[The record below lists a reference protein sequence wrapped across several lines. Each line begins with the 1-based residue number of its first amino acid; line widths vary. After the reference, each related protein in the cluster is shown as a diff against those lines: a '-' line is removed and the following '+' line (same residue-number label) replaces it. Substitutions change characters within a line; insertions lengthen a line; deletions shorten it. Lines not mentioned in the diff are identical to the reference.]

1 MLKIPSII
9 LFTAVLWFQTNAAVI
24 YMNGDYSSIEY
35 HFGVLSEIERFQI
48 PIDTVVGSQWGAFV
62 GALWSAGWS
71 SAQIR
76 ELIKSWDS
84 LPKAEQ
90 QQKVALWQREWLIK
104 HKEDGSPFLVDLTES
119 KPYFGQV
126 FFDLR
131 VQESLWRSDIGSK
144 IPFRKIDSLE
154 NYPFPPVANREQE
167 ALVRI
172 FSNPIALRDT
182 NGSAAQRYQQ
192 KLWREDS
199 TLIILRP
206 HSKPNPD
213 SLFEAGI
220 QAVQARRSSLA
231 QMFTETPASKGAI
244 NRAPTGT
251 APPPPRFLYLPV
263 FDSIPA
269 EIQGHLKSFWNPSD
283 TGILGV
289 RNFLKNLQEDGSYRE
304 VNLVLDTGS
313 LLQIN
318 SESNPQLS
326 LSLIGFGGTLFGA
339 NIAANTNFRFVNQF
353 GYNLNLMAFYGQG
366 KRGVEPNLRFEQ
378 FFMESGD
385 FFAKA
390 KFYEYEPI
398 SFFQRSIH
406 NIETRLL
413 KENGAVIVLGVEKD
427 RLQIAVEL
435 DRRDITSGAS
445 GIPIYDKSSFDDD
458 EEEPEPIGFYYES
471 VGVSSMFPYAKWLWQ
486 SEGYNRWFAK
496 KGFMAQLTG
505 GFKAVS
511 VHSIDQEAPLYV
523 SSQGILSITKPLTEY
538 VSISAGT
545 EFGANFRR
553 TDRGDFVL
561 PNELYGLD
569 FFSPDPAVGNRY
581 RFAMGMGSY
590 MGEWQTPDNSSHLY
604 GLVHAGFSIQWQ
616 GSGIFLAGGFAKDG
630 EPNPWSEMGAKRFFA
645 EPKIR
650 IKMQTFDF
658 VLGCNRIYSTMDYLN
673 ITKKGENRI
682 FLNLQ
687 SGFFD

>member
-1 MLKIPSII
+1 MLKIPRTI
-9 LFTAVLWFQTNAAVI
+9 LFAALLWFQTSAAVI

-35 HFGVLSEIERFQI
+35 HLGVLSEIERFQI
-48 PIDTVVGSQWGAFV
+48 PIDTVVGSEWGAFA

-71 SAQIR
+71 SSQIR

-90 QQKVALWQREWLIK
+90 QKKVALWQKEWLIK
-104 HKEDGSPFLVDLTES
+104 HREDGTPFLVELIES
-119 KPYFGQV
+119 KPYFEQV

-131 VQESLWRSDIGSK
+131 IQESLWRSDIGSK
-144 IPFRKIDSLE
+144 IHFRKIDSTE
-154 NYPFPPVANREQE
+154 NYPFPPVADREQE
-167 ALVRI
+167 VFVRI

-182 NGSAAQRYQQ
+182 NGSAAERYQQ
-192 KLWREDS
+192 KLWHEDS

-231 QMFTETPASKGAI
+231 QIPQSRDTI
-244 NRAPTGT
+244 NRATTGT
-251 APPPPRFLYLPV
+251 APLPRFLYIPV

-269 EIQGHLKSFWNPSD
+269 EIQEHLKSFWNPRD

-326 LSLIGFGGTLFGA
+326 LALIGFGGTLFGA
-339 NIAANTNFRFVNQF
+339 NIAANVNFRFVNQF
-353 GYNLNLMAFYGQG
+353 GYNLNLMAYYGQG
-366 KRGVEPNLRFEQ
+366 TRGVEPNLRFER
-378 FFMESGD
+378 FFMGNGD

-390 KFYEYEPI
+390 KFYEYEPT
-398 SFFQRSIH
+398 SFFQNSIYD
-406 NIETRLL
+406 IETKLL
-413 KENGAVIVLGVEKD
+413 KENGSGIVLGIEKE
-427 RLQIAVEL
+427 RLQIAVEIE
-435 DRRDITSGAS
+435 RRDITSGAS
-445 GIPIYDKSSFDDD
+445 GYPIYDKSSYEDD
-458 EEEPEPIGFYYES
+458 EDEPEPIGFIYEP
-471 VGVSSMFPYAKWLWQ
+471 VGVSSLFPYAKWLWQ
-486 SEGYNRWFAK
+486 SGEYDRWFAK
-496 KGFMAQLTG
+496 EGFMVQLTG

-523 SSQGILSITKPLTEY
+523 SSQGILSITKSLTEY
-538 VSISAGT
+538 ISISAGT

-553 TDRGDFVL
+553 TDRGDFIF

-569 FFSPDPAVGNRY
+569 FFSPDPALGNRY

-590 MGEWQTPDNSSHLY
+590 MGAWQTPDNSSHLY
-604 GLVHAGFSIQWQ
+604 GLASVGLSIQWH

-630 EPNPWSEMGAKRFFA
+630 EPNPWTEMGAKRLFA

-658 VLGCNRIYSTMDYLN
+658 VFGYNQIYSTRDYVN
-673 ITKKGENRI
+673 ITKKGEKRV

>member
-1 MLKIPSII
+1 MLKIPRII
-9 LFTAVLWFQTNAAVI
+9 LFTAVLFFHTNAAVI

-35 HFGVLSEIERFQI
+35 HLGVLSEIERFQI
-48 PIDTVVGSQWGAFV
+48 PIDTVVGSDWGAFT

-90 QQKVALWQREWLIK
+90 PKKVALWHKEWLIK
-104 HKEDGSPFLVDLTES
+104 HKEDGSPFLVELDER

-144 IPFRKIDSLE
+144 VPFRKIDSTE
-154 NYPFPPVANREQE
+154 NYPFPPVVRREQD
-167 ALVRI
+167 APVRI
-172 FSNPIALRDT
+172 FSTSIALRDT
-182 NGSAAQRYQQ
+182 NGSAEERYQQ

-199 TLIILRP
+199 TLIIFRP

-213 SLFEAGI
+213 SLFETGV
-220 QAVQARRSSLA
+220 QAVQARRSRLA
-231 QMFTETPASKGAI
+231 QITQSSGLWALNYQLS
-244 NRAPTGT
+244 
-251 APPPPRFLYLPV
+251 PPPPRFLYFPV

-269 EIQGHLKSFWNPSD
+269 EIQEHLKSFWNPSD

-289 RNFLKNLQEDGSYRE
+289 RNFLRNLQEDGSYRG

-318 SESNPQLS
+318 SESSPHLS
-326 LSLIGFGGTLFGA
+326 LSLIGFGGTLFGT
-339 NIAANTNFRFVNQF
+339 NVAANANFRFVNQF
-353 GYNLNLMAFYGQG
+353 GYNLNFTAFYGQG
-366 KRGVEPNLRFEQ
+366 VKGIEPNLRFER

-390 KFYEYEPI
+390 KFYEYEPT
-398 SFFQRSIH
+398 SFFQKQIDY
-406 NIETRLL
+406 IDMRLL
-413 KENGAVIVLGVEKD
+413 KENGSRIVLGIEKD

-435 DRRDITSGAS
+435 ERRDITSGAS
-445 GIPIYDKSSFDDD
+445 GRPIYDKDAFEDDD
-458 EEEPEPIGFYYES
+458 EEPKPIGFEYEPVS
-471 VGVSSMFPYAKWLWQ
+471 VSSMFPYAKWLWQ

-496 KGFMAQLTG
+496 EGFMAQLMG

-523 SSQGILSITKPLTEY
+523 SSQGILSITGLLSEY
-538 VSISAGT
+538 ISISTGT

-553 TDRGDFVL
+553 TDKGKIVM
-561 PNELYGLD
+561 PNKLYGLSY
-569 FFSPDPAVGNRY
+569 FHPDPALGNRY

-590 MGEWQTPDNSSHLY
+590 MEEWQTPNNSSHLY
-604 GLVHAGFSIQWQ
+604 GLVHAGLSLQWQ
-616 GSGIFLAGGFAKDG
+616 GSGIFLVGGFAKDG
-630 EPNPWSEMGAKRFFA
+630 EPNPWSEMGTKRLFA

-650 IKMQTFDF
+650 LKMQTFDF
-658 VLGCNRIYSTMDYLN
+658 VLGYNQIYSLGNHAN

-682 FLNLQ
+682 FLSLQ

>member
-1 MLKIPSII
+1 MFKIPRTI
-9 LFTAVLWFQTNAAVI
+9 LFVAVLFFQTNAAVI

-35 HFGVLSEIERFQI
+35 HLGVLSEIERFQI
-48 PIDTVVGSQWGAFV
+48 PIDTVVGSQWGAFT

-90 QQKVALWQREWLIK
+90 PKKVALWQKEWLIK
-104 HKEDGSPFLVDLTES
+104 HKEDGSPFLVELTER

-144 IPFRKIDSLE
+144 IPFREIDSLE
-154 NYPFPPVANREQE
+154 NYPFPPVTLGKQDAP
-167 ALVRI
+167 VRI
-172 FSNPIALRDT
+172 FSTPIALRDT
-182 NGSAAQRYQQ
+182 NGTAEEHYQQ

-199 TLIILRP
+199 TMIIFRP

-213 SLFEAGI
+213 SLFEAGV
-220 QAVQARRSSLA
+220 QAVQARRSRLA
-231 QMFTETPASKGAI
+231 QITQSYGLWALNYQLS
-244 NRAPTGT
+244 
-251 APPPPRFLYLPV
+251 PPPPRFLYIPV

-269 EIQGHLKSFWNPSD
+269 EIQEHLKSFWNPSD

-318 SESNPQLS
+318 SKSNPQLS
-326 LSLIGFGGTLFGA
+326 LAIIGFGGTLFGA
-339 NIAANTNFRFVNQF
+339 NAAANANFRFVNQF

-366 KRGVEPNLRFEQ
+366 ARGVEPNLRFER
-378 FFMESGD
+378 FFMRNGD

-390 KFYEYEPI
+390 KFYKYEPT
-398 SFFQRSIH
+398 SFFQRQIEY
-406 NIETRLL
+406 IETRLL
-413 KENGAVIVLGVEKD
+413 KESGAGIVLGIEKD

-435 DRRDITSGAS
+435 ERRDITSGAS
-445 GIPIYDKSSFDDD
+445 GEPIYGQEID
-458 EEEPEPIGFYYES
+458 EDGNRDIIGIAYEPVS
-471 VGVSSMFPYAKWLWQ
+471 VSSMFPYAKWLWQ

-496 KGFMAQLTG
+496 DGFMAQLTG

-523 SSQGILSITKPLTEY
+523 SSQGILSFAKPLSEY
-538 VSISAGT
+538 ISVSAGT

-553 TDRGDFVL
+553 TDRGKFVL
-561 PNELYGLD
+561 PNELYGFD
-569 FFSPDPAVGNRY
+569 YFHPDPALGNRY

-590 MGEWQTPDNSSHLY
+590 MEEWQTPNNSSHLY
-604 GLVHAGFSIQWQ
+604 GLVHAGLSLQWR
-616 GSGIFLAGGFAKDG
+616 GSGIFWVGGFAKDG
-630 EPNPWSEMGAKRFFA
+630 EPNPFSEMEAKRLFT

-658 VLGCNRIYSTMDYLN
+658 VFGYNRIYSLGNHAN
-673 ITKKGENRI
+673 ITKKGENRV

-687 SGFFD
+687 SVFFD

>member
-1 MLKIPSII
+1 MLKIPRTI
-9 LFTAVLWFQTNAAVI
+9 LFAVVLFFQTNAAVI

-35 HFGVLSEIERFQI
+35 HLGVLSEIERFQI
-48 PIDTVVGSQWGAFV
+48 PIDTVVGSEWGAFT

-71 SAQIR
+71 SVQIR
-76 ELIKSWDS
+76 ELVKSWDS

-90 QQKVALWQREWLIK
+90 PKKVALWHKEWLIK
-104 HKEDGSPFLVDLTES
+104 HKEDGSPFLVELDER
-119 KPYFGQV
+119 KPYFGHV

-144 IPFRKIDSLE
+144 VPFRKIDSTE
-154 NYPFPPVANREQE
+154 NYPFPPVVRREQE
-167 ALVRI
+167 TPVRI
-172 FSNPIALRDT
+172 FSTPIALRDT
-182 NGSAAQRYQQ
+182 NGSAEEHYQQ

-199 TLIILRP
+199 TMIIFRP

-213 SLFEAGI
+213 SLFEAGV
-220 QAVQARRSSLA
+220 QAVQARRSRLA
-231 QMFTETPASKGAI
+231 QITQS
-244 NRAPTGT
+244 TGLW
-251 APPPPRFLYLPV
+251 ALNYQLSPPPPRFLYIPV

-269 EIQGHLKSFWNPSD
+269 EIQEHLKSFWNPSD

-318 SESNPQLS
+318 SESSPQLS

-339 NIAANTNFRFVNQF
+339 NAAANVGFRFVNQF
-353 GYNLNLMAFYGQG
+353 GYNLNFTAFYGQG
-366 KRGVEPNLRFEQ
+366 ARGVEPDLRFER
-378 FFMESGD
+378 FFMNNGS

-390 KFYEYEPI
+390 KFYEYEPT
-398 SFFQRSIH
+398 SFFQKQIDY
-406 NIETRLL
+406 IEMRLL
-413 KENGAVIVLGVEKD
+413 KEKGGGVVLGIEKD

-435 DRRDITSGAS
+435 ERRDITSGAS
-445 GIPIYDKSSFDDD
+445 GRPIYDKDAFEDEDD
-458 EEEPEPIGFYYES
+458 EPEPIGIEYEPVS
-471 VGVSSMFPYAKWLWQ
+471 VSSMFPYAKWLWQ

-496 KGFMAQLTG
+496 EGFMAQLMG

-523 SSQGILSITKPLTEY
+523 SSQGILDVAKPLTEY
-538 VSISAGT
+538 ISISAGT

-553 TDRGDFVL
+553 TDKGKIVM
-561 PNELYGLD
+561 PNKLYGLD
-569 FFSPDPAVGNRY
+569 YFHPDPALGNRY

-590 MGEWQTPDNSSHLY
+590 MEEWQTPNNSSHLY
-604 GLVHAGFSIQWQ
+604 GLVHAGLSLQWQ
-616 GSGIFLAGGFAKDG
+616 GSGIFWVGGFAKDG
-630 EPNPWSEMGAKRFFA
+630 EPNPWSEMGAKRLFA

-650 IKMQTFDF
+650 LKMPTFDF
-658 VLGCNRIYSTMDYLN
+658 VLGYNQIYSLGNHAN

-682 FLNLQ
+682 FLSLQ

>member
-1 MLKIPSII
+1 MLKIPRTI
-9 LFTAVLWFQTNAAVI
+9 LFTAVLWFQTDAAVI
-24 YMNGDYSSIEY
+24 YMTGDYSSIEY
-35 HFGVLSEIERFQI
+35 HLGVLSEIERFQI
-48 PIDTVVGSQWGAFV
+48 PIDTVVCSQWGAFA

-71 SAQIR
+71 STQIR

-84 LPKAEQ
+84 LPRAENPKKA
-90 QQKVALWQREWLIK
+90 ALWQKEWLIK
-104 HKEDGSPFLVDLTES
+104 HKENGSPFLVELAES

-144 IPFRKIDSLE
+144 RHFRKIDSLE
-154 NYPFPPVANREQE
+154 NYPFPPVAGGEQE
-167 ALVRI
+167 ASVRI
-172 FSNPIALRDT
+172 LSTPIALRDT
-182 NGSAAQRYQQ
+182 NGSATERHQQ
-192 KLWREDS
+192 KLWHEDS
-199 TLIILRP
+199 SLLILRP

-220 QAVQARRSSLA
+220 QAVQTRRSRLA
-231 QMFTETPASKGAI
+231 QIPQNPQLSTFNSQL
-244 NRAPTGT
+244 
-251 APPPPRFLYLPV
+251 PPPPRFLYFPV

-289 RNFLKNLQEDGSYRE
+289 RSFLKNLQEDGSYRE
-304 VNLVLDTGS
+304 VNLILDTGS

-326 LSLIGFGGTLFGA
+326 LALIGFGGTFLGA
-339 NIAANTNFRFVNQF
+339 NIAANANFRFVNQF

-366 KRGVEPNLRFEQ
+366 AKGIEPNLYFER
-378 FFMESGD
+378 FFMGNGD

-390 KFYEYEPI
+390 KFYEVEPT
-398 SFFQRSIH
+398 SFFQRHIH
-406 NIETRLL
+406 ERKAKLL
-413 KENGAVIVLGVEKD
+413 KESGGRIVLGIEKE
-427 RLQIAVEL
+427 RLQIAVEIE
-435 DRRDITSGAS
+435 RRDITSGAS
-445 GIPIYDKSSFDDD
+445 GSPVYDEDAFDDE
-458 EEEPEPIGFYYES
+458 EEEPEPIGFIYEP

-486 SEGYNRWFAK
+486 SEEYNRWFAK
-496 KGFMAQLTG
+496 KGFMVQLIG

-511 VHSIDQEAPLYV
+511 VHSFDQEAPLYV
-523 SSQGILSITKPLTEY
+523 SSQGILSITHPLSEY
-538 VSISAGT
+538 ISISAGT

-553 TDRGDFVL
+553 TDRGNFVL
-561 PNELYGLD
+561 PNELYGLE
-569 FFSPDPAVGNRY
+569 FFNPDPALGNRY

-590 MGEWQTPDNSSHLY
+590 AGEWQTPNNSSHLY
-604 GLVHAGFSIQWQ
+604 GLVHAGLSLQWQ
-616 GSGIFLAGGFAKDG
+616 GSGIFFAGGFAKDG
-630 EPNPWSEMGAKRFFA
+630 ESNPWSEIGAKRLFA

-658 VLGCNRIYSTMDYLN
+658 VLGCNQIYSIGNYAN
-673 ITKKGENRI
+673 ITKKSENRI

>member
-1 MLKIPSII
+1 MLKIPKTI
-9 LFTAVLWFQTNAAVI
+9 LFTALLWFQTSAAVL

-35 HFGVLSEIERFQI
+35 HLGVLSEIERFQI
-48 PIDTVVGSQWGAFV
+48 PIDTVVGSQWGAYV

-84 LPKAEQ
+84 LSKTEQPK
-90 QQKVALWQREWLIK
+90 KVALWQKEWLIK
-104 HKEDGSPFLVDLTES
+104 HKEDGSPFLVELTES

-154 NYPFPPVANREQE
+154 NYPFPPVAGGI
-167 ALVRI
+167 L
-172 FSNPIALRDT
+172 STPIALRDT
-182 NGSAAQRYQQ
+182 NGSAAERYQQ
-192 KLWREDS
+192 KLWHEDS

-213 SLFEAGI
+213 SLYEAGI
-220 QAVQARRSSLA
+220 QAVQSRRSRLA
-231 QMFTETPASKGAI
+231 QTLQNSQL
-244 NRAPTGT
+244 RALNSQLSI
-251 APPPPRFLYLPV
+251 PPPRFLYFPV

-289 RNFLKNLQEDGSYRE
+289 RSFLINLQEDGSYRE
-304 VNLVLDTGS
+304 VHLVLDTGS

-326 LSLIGFGGTLFGA
+326 LALIGFGGTLFGA
-339 NIAANTNFRFVNQF
+339 NVAANANFRFVNQF

-366 KRGVEPNLRFEQ
+366 ARGVEPDLRFEQ
-378 FFMESGD
+378 FFMGNGD
-385 FFAKA
+385 FYAKA
-390 KFYEYEPI
+390 KFYEYEPT
-398 SFFQRSIH
+398 SFFQKRIKDRDM
-406 NIETRLL
+406 RLL
-413 KENGAVIVLGVEKD
+413 KESGARIILGIEKE
-427 RLQIAVEL
+427 RLQVAVEL

-445 GIPIYDKSSFDDD
+445 GYPIYDKDSYDD
-458 EEEPEPIGFYYES
+458 EDEEPEPIGFIYEA
-471 VGVSSMFPYAKWLWQ
+471 VGVSSLFPYAKWLWQ
-486 SEGYNRWFAK
+486 SEEYNRWFAK
-496 KGFMAQLTG
+496 EGFMAQLMG

-511 VHSIDQEAPLYV
+511 VHSFDQEAPLYV
-523 SSQGILSITKPLTEY
+523 SSQGILSITKSLTEY

-553 TDRGDFVL
+553 TDKGKFIL
-561 PNELYGLD
+561 PNKLYGLYYFD
-569 FFSPDPAVGNRY
+569 PDPALDNRY

-590 MGEWQTPDNSSHLY
+590 MEGWQTPYNSSHLY
-604 GLVHAGFSIQWQ
+604 GLAHVGFSLQWQ
-616 GSGIFLAGGFAKDG
+616 ESGIFLVGGFAKDG
-630 EPNPWSEMGAKRFFA
+630 EPNPWSEMAAKRLFA

-650 IKMQTFDF
+650 IKMPTFDF
-658 VLGCNRIYSTMDYLN
+658 VLGYSKIYSIGNGVN
-673 ITKKGENRI
+673 ITKKGENSV
-682 FLNLQ
+682 FLSLQ

>member
-1 MLKIPSII
+1 MFKIPRTI
-9 LFTAVLWFQTNAAVI
+9 LFAAVLFFQTNAAVI

-35 HFGVLSEIERFQI
+35 HLGVLSEIERFQI
-48 PIDTVVGSQWGAFV
+48 PIDTVVGSEWGAFT

-76 ELIKSWDS
+76 ELVKSWDS
-84 LPKAEQ
+84 LPKAEHSK
-90 QQKVALWQREWLIK
+90 KVALWHKEWLIK
-104 HKEDGSPFLVDLTES
+104 HKEDGSPFLVELDER

-144 IPFRKIDSLE
+144 VPFRKIDSTE
-154 NYPFPPVANREQE
+154 NYPFPPVAKGEQE
-167 ALVRI
+167 TPVRI
-172 FSNPIALRDT
+172 FSTPIALRDT
-182 NGSAAQRYQQ
+182 NGSAEEHYQQ

-199 TLIILRP
+199 ALIIFRP
-206 HSKPNPD
+206 HVKPNPD
-213 SLFEAGI
+213 SLFEVGV
-220 QAVQARRSSLA
+220 QAVQARRSRLA
-231 QMFTETPASKGAI
+231 QITQSSGLWALNYQLS
-244 NRAPTGT
+244 
-251 APPPPRFLYLPV
+251 PPPPRFLYIPV

-269 EIQGHLKSFWNPSD
+269 EIQEHLKSFWNPSD

-318 SESNPQLS
+318 SESSSQLS

-339 NIAANTNFRFVNQF
+339 NAAANVDFRFVNQF
-353 GYNLNLMAFYGQG
+353 GYNLNLTAFYGQG
-366 KRGVEPNLRFEQ
+366 VRGVEPNLYFER
-378 FFMESGD
+378 FFMGNGI

-390 KFYEYEPI
+390 KFYEYEPT
-398 SFFQRSIH
+398 SFFQNQIDY
-406 NIETRLL
+406 IGMKLL
-413 KENGAVIVLGVEKD
+413 KEKGGRIVLGVEKD

-435 DRRDITSGAS
+435 ERRDITSGAS
-445 GIPIYDKSSFDDD
+445 GRPIYDKDVFED
-458 EEEPEPIGFYYES
+458 EDEEPEPIGIEYEP

-486 SEGYNRWFAK
+486 SEGYNRWLAK
-496 KGFMAQLTG
+496 EGFMAQLTG

-523 SSQGILSITKPLTEY
+523 SSQGILGAAKPLTEY
-538 VSISAGT
+538 ISISAGT

-553 TDRGDFVL
+553 TDRGKIVM
-561 PNELYGLD
+561 PNKLYGINY
-569 FFSPDPAVGNRY
+569 FHPDPALGNRY

-590 MGEWQTPDNSSHLY
+590 MEQWQTPNNSSHLY
-604 GLVHAGFSIQWQ
+604 GLVHAGLSLQWQ
-616 GSGIFLAGGFAKDG
+616 GSGVFWVGGFAKDG
-630 EPNPWSEMGAKRFFA
+630 EPNPWSEMGAKRLFA

-650 IKMQTFDF
+650 LKMQTFDF
-658 VLGCNRIYSTMDYLN
+658 VLGHNQIYSLGNRAN
-673 ITKKGENRI
+673 ITKKSENRI
-682 FLNLQ
+682 FLSLQ

>member
-1 MLKIPSII
+1 MPRII
-9 LFTAVLWFQTNAAVI
+9 LFTVLLFFQTNAAVI

-35 HFGVLSEIERFQI
+35 HLGVLSEIERFQI
-48 PIDTVVGSQWGAFV
+48 PIDTIVGSEWGAFA

-76 ELIKSWDS
+76 ELVKSWDS

-90 QQKVALWQREWLIK
+90 PKKSALWHKEWLIK
-104 HKEDGSPFLVDLTES
+104 HKEDGSPVFVELTES

-144 IPFRKIDSLE
+144 VPFRKIDSTE
-154 NYPFPPVANREQE
+154 NYPFPPVAGGI
-167 ALVRI
+167 L
-172 FSNPIALRDT
+172 STPIALRDT
-182 NGSAAQRYQQ
+182 NGSAEERYQQ

-199 TLIILRP
+199 TLIIFRP

-213 SLFEAGI
+213 SLYEAGV
-220 QAVQARRSSLA
+220 QAVQARRSRLA
-231 QMFTETPASKGAI
+231 QITQSSGLWALNYQLS
-244 NRAPTGT
+244 
-251 APPPPRFLYLPV
+251 PPPPRFLYIPV

-269 EIQGHLKSFWNPSD
+269 EIQEHLKSFWNPSD

-318 SESNPQLS
+318 SESSPQLS
-326 LSLIGFGGTLFGA
+326 LSLIGFGGTFLGA
-339 NIAANTNFRFVNQF
+339 NIAANANFRFVNQF
-353 GYNLNLMAFYGQG
+353 GYNLNFTAFYGQG
-366 KRGVEPNLRFEQ
+366 VKGVEPDLRFER
-378 FFMESGD
+378 FFMSSGD

-390 KFYEYEPI
+390 KFYEFEPS
-398 SFFQRSIH
+398 SFFQRQI
-406 NIETRLL
+406 NDIEMKLL
-413 KENGAVIVLGVEKD
+413 KENGTGIILGIEKD

-435 DRRDITSGAS
+435 ERRDITSGAS
-445 GIPIYDKSSFDDD
+445 GYPIYSQEVD
-458 EEEPEPIGFYYES
+458 EDGNRDIIGFEYEP

-496 KGFMAQLTG
+496 EGFMAQLMG

-511 VHSIDQEAPLYV
+511 VHSYDQEAPLYV
-523 SSQGILSITKPLTEY
+523 SSQGILSITEPLNEY
-538 VSISAGT
+538 MSINAGT

-553 TDRGDFVL
+553 TDKGKFIL
-561 PNELYGLD
+561 PNELQQGNY
-569 FFSPDPAVGNRY
+569 SDPALDNRY

-590 MGEWQTPDNSSHLY
+590 MEEWQTPDNSSHLY
-604 GLVHAGFSIQWQ
+604 GLVQAGISLQWQ
-616 GSGIFLAGGFAKDG
+616 GSGIFWVGGFAKDG
-630 EPNPWSEMGAKRFFA
+630 EPNPWSRMGAKRLFA

-650 IKMQTFDF
+650 LKTQTFDF
-658 VLGCNRIYSTMDYLN
+658 VLGYNQIYSAKNYVN
-673 ITKKGENRI
+673 ITKKGENRV

>member
-1 MLKIPSII
+1 MLKIPRTI
-9 LFTAVLWFQTNAAVI
+9 LFVALLWFQTSAAVI
-24 YMNGDYSSIEY
+24 YMNGDYSSTEY
-35 HFGVLSEIERFQI
+35 HLGVLSEIERFQI

-90 QQKVALWQREWLIK
+90 PKKAALWQKEWLIK
-104 HKEDGSPFLVDLTES
+104 HKEDGTPFLVELTES

-126 FFDLR
+126 LFDLR

-144 IPFRKIDSLE
+144 VPFRKLDSLE
-154 NYPFPPVANREQE
+154 NYPFPPVVGAEHE
-167 ALVRI
+167 ATFRI
-172 FSNPIALRDT
+172 FSTPIALRDT
-182 NGSAAQRYQQ
+182 NGSATERYQQ
-192 KLWREDS
+192 KLWHEDS

-213 SLFEAGI
+213 SLFEAGV
-220 QAVQARRSSLA
+220 QAVQARRSRLA
-231 QMFTETPASKGAI
+231 QIPQSSQLWALNSQLS
-244 NRAPTGT
+244 
-251 APPPPRFLYLPV
+251 PPPPRFLYLPV

-289 RNFLKNLQEDGSYRE
+289 FNFLKNLQEDGSYRE
-304 VNLVLDTGS
+304 VHLVLDTGS

-318 SESNPQLS
+318 SESNPQLL

-339 NIAANTNFRFVNQF
+339 NIAANANFRFVNQF

-366 KRGVEPNLRFEQ
+366 ARGLEPNVRFER
-378 FFMESGD
+378 FFMSDGN

-390 KFYEYEPI
+390 KFYEYEPT
-398 SFFQRSIH
+398 SYFQRRIL
-406 NIETRLL
+406 ERKTKLL
-413 KENGAVIVLGVEKD
+413 KENGGRMVLGIEKEH
-427 RLQIAVEL
+427 LQIAVEF

-445 GIPIYDKSSFDDD
+445 GYPIYDEDSYEDD
-458 EEEPEPIGFYYES
+458 EDDPKPIGFVYEP
-471 VGVSSMFPYAKWLWQ
+471 VGVSSLFPYAKWLWQ
-486 SEGYNRWFAK
+486 SEEYNRWFAK

-511 VHSIDQEAPLYV
+511 VHSFDQEAPLYV
-523 SSQGILSITKPLTEY
+523 SSQGILSITHPLSEY
-538 VSISAGT
+538 ISMSAGT

-553 TDRGDFVL
+553 TDRGKFVL
-561 PNELYGLD
+561 PNTLYGLD
-569 FFSPDPAVGNRY
+569 YRNPDPAIGNRY

-590 MGEWQTPDNSSHLY
+590 MEEWQTPDNSSHLY
-604 GLVHAGFSIQWQ
+604 GLMYAGLSLQWQ
-616 GSGIFLAGGFAKDG
+616 GSGIFLVGGFAKDG
-630 EPNPWSEMGAKRFFA
+630 EPNPWSEMEAKRLFA

-658 VLGCNRIYSTMDYLN
+658 VLGYNQIYSTRNSTN

-682 FLNLQ
+682 FLSLQ

>member
-1 MLKIPSII
+1 MLKIQRTI
-9 LFTAVLWFQTNAAVI
+9 LFTFLLFFQTNAAVI

-35 HFGVLSEIERFQI
+35 HLGVLSEIERFQI
-48 PIDTVVGSQWGAFV
+48 PIDTVVGSEWGAFA

-76 ELIKSWDS
+76 ELVKSWDS
-84 LPKAEQ
+84 LPNAEQ
-90 QQKVALWQREWLIK
+90 PKKSALWHKEWLIK
-104 HKEDGSPFLVDLTES
+104 HKEDGYPFLVELTES
-119 KPYFGQV
+119 KPHFGQV

-144 IPFRKIDSLE
+144 IPFRKIDSTE
-154 NYPFPPVANREQE
+154 NYPFPPVVGRDQDAPI
-167 ALVRI
+167 RI
-172 FSNPIALRDT
+172 FSTPIALRDT
-182 NGSAAQRYQQ
+182 NGSAAERYQQ

-199 TLIILRP
+199 TLIIFRP

-213 SLFEAGI
+213 SLFEAGV
-220 QAVQARRSSLA
+220 QAVQARRSRLA
-231 QMFTETPASKGAI
+231 QMLTANSASKDAI
-244 NRAPTGT
+244 NRVPTGS
-251 APPPPRFLYLPV
+251 PPPPRFLYIPV

-304 VNLVLDTGS
+304 VHLVLDTGS

-326 LSLIGFGGTLFGA
+326 LSLIGFGGSFLGA
-339 NIAANTNFRFVNQF
+339 NIAANANFRFVNQF

-366 KRGVEPNLRFEQ
+366 ARGVEPDLRFEQ
-378 FFMESGD
+378 FFMGNGD

-390 KFYEYEPI
+390 KFYEYEPT
-398 SFFQRSIH
+398 SYFQRHI
-406 NIETRLL
+406 NEIDTRLL
-413 KENGAVIVLGVEKD
+413 KENGAGLVLGIEKE

-435 DRRDITSGAS
+435 ERRDITSGAS
-445 GIPIYDKSSFDDD
+445 GSPIYDDDAFDDED
-458 EEEPEPIGFYYES
+458 EDEPNPIGFVYKPVE
-471 VGVSSMFPYAKWLWQ
+471 VSSLFPYAKWLWQ
-486 SEGYNRWFAK
+486 SEEYNRWFAK
-496 KGFMAQLTG
+496 DGFMVQLIG

-511 VHSIDQEAPLYV
+511 VHGSNQEAPLYI
-523 SSQGILSITKPLTEY
+523 SSQGILSITKSLNEY
-538 VSISAGT
+538 ISISAGT

-553 TDRGDFVL
+553 TDRGNLVL

-569 FFSPDPAVGNRY
+569 YFEPDPALGNRY
-581 RFAMGMGSY
+581 RFAMGMGSS
-590 MGEWQTPDNSSHLY
+590 MEEWQTPDNSSHLY
-604 GLVHAGFSIQWQ
+604 GIVHAGLSLQWQ

-630 EPNPWSEMGAKRFFA
+630 EPNPWSRMGAKRLFA

-650 IKMQTFDF
+650 IKTQTFDF
-658 VLGCNRIYSTMDYLN
+658 VLGCSQVYSAKNYAN